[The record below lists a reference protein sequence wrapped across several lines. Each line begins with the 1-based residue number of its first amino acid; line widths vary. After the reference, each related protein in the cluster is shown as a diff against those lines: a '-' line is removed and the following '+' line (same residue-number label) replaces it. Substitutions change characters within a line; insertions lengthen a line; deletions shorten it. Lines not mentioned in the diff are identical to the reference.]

1 MKRETLHILT
11 ISNLHLPRKS
21 EMRSTKKKKKKKDT
35 TTPQDFQ
42 RELRA
47 YSLEMKYK
55 IQ

>member
-21 EMRSTKKKKKKKDT
+21 EMRSIKKKKKDT

>member
-21 EMRSTKKKKKKKDT
+21 EMRSIKKKKKKDT